1 MGCMTSMA
9 LNIAHPNMFGGTL
22 CVAGQW
28 DETKLAPVARQNLF
42 YIVSEGDFKAS
53 PGMDAFEKVAV
64 AAGKT
69 PAKAVW
75 DARWPQDKFAS
86 SLAELVGKNGSL
98 ILVKFKAGTAPPPGA
113 AGMAEHIFTWDKA
126 YPITALREW
135 LFKQRRKAS

>member
-42 YIVSEGDFKAS
+42 YIVSE
-53 PGMDAFEKVAV
+53 KVAV

-86 SLAELVGKNGSL
+86 SLAELVGKNSSL

-113 AGMAEHIFTWDKA
+113 AGMAEHIYTWDKA